1 MPAVRDGE
9 YQFLHGSLRCNGS
22 TGVFGLPIDRLVGL
36 GLECSETALEIQQ
49 WCLARTLDSDSARRR
64 SWEPVDQQFEPEA
77 QAFVPASPQAGSQH
91 LVRLS
96 KVDEAEQTVARP
108 VLELAKYHSSD
119 QPDSQAVRIDF
130 GSPPVLM
137 RRCGHVWSIGLSAL
151 VSVLVLLDFQ
161 TLPWLSS
168 LRKVSHDKVKLEQP
182 SENVLPWMP
191 RRAPLP
197 YEDSLLVEQS

>member
-49 WCLARTLDSDSARRR
+49 WCLARTLDSDSAGRH

-96 KVDEAEQTVARP
+96 KV
-108 VLELAKYHSSD
+108 K
-119 QPDSQAVRIDF
+119 
-130 GSPPVLM
+130 
-137 RRCGHVWSIGLSAL
+137 
-151 VSVLVLLDFQ
+151 
-161 TLPWLSS
+161 SS
-168 LRKVSHDKVKLEQP
+168 LGLIMKQ
-182 SENVLPWMP
+182 
-191 RRAPLP
+191 
-197 YEDSLLVEQS
+197 DSLYLLN

>member
-1 MPAVRDGE
+1 MVLGTN
-9 YQFLHGSLRCNGS
+9 SL
-22 TGVFGLPIDRLVGL
+22 D
-36 GLECSETALEIQQ
+36 
-49 WCLARTLDSDSARRR
+49 LDSAGRR

-91 LVRLS
+91 LVRLL
-96 KVDEAEQTVARP
+96 KVVHEAELTVARP

-137 RRCGHVWSIGLSAL
+137 RHCGHVWSIGLSAL

-168 LRKVSHDKVKLEQP
+168 LRKVSHNKVNLEQP
-182 SENVLPWMP
+182 IVRMFCPGCPAGLRYHMKIHFWLNTRE
-191 RRAPLP
+191 
-197 YEDSLLVEQS
+197 